1 MSAPNSTIEKS
12 YRVAIGALAAA
23 ASLAL
28 LYYGRLFFIT
38 VVVAFIIAFLLEP
51 VVRLFMRIRVPR
63 GLASFLACALWLTML
78 YLAGVGAYLQ
88 AQAFLEDAPLYGE
101 RLNQIVEGAATRME
115 AFENNVYKNLV
126 PRRFQD
132 RAPLPAPI
140 AIAVALAL
148 MLLATPFTMA
158 GTTRRALV
166 LPNWPP
172 AFRPT

>member
-63 GLASFLACALWLTML
+63 GLASFLVCSISLVFL
-78 YLAGVGAYLQ
+78 YLAGLGLYTQGLAMADDLPAY
-88 AQAFLEDAPLYGE
+88 AE
-101 RLNQIVEGAATRME
+101 RINELVDSAAARME
-115 AFENNVYKNLV
+115 AIEKNVSQVL
-126 PRRFQD
+126 QIG
-132 RAPLPAPI
+132 RAH
-140 AIAVALAL
+140 V
-148 MLLATPFTMA
+148 
-158 GTTRRALV
+158 
-166 LPNWPP
+166 
-172 AFRPT
+172 